1 MRTSHREYAGGGTSV
16 SVLRCPSCGHTVA
29 GAARSDA
36 DRRPAGG
43 RSRRHA
49 PVDEGPPSNPVID
62 PALAARLLEE
72 LGG

>member
-1 MRTSHREYAGGGTSV
+1 V
-16 SVLRCPSCGHTVA
+16 SVLRCPSCGRTVT

-36 DRRPAGG
+36 DRRAGNG

-62 PALAARLLEE
+62 PGLAERLLEE